1 MKIVTTKKYWRI
13 WSVTVNGRTFEIDGQ
28 NHEFTSREWQLFEVI
43 DGDNVWLFTFDTKRD
58 AVEEI
63 ERIIEKQVN

>member
-43 DGDNVWLFTFDTKRD
+43 NDEHIWCSTLPTKRN
-58 AVEEI
+58 AIEVIEEI
-63 ERIIEKQVN
+63 ISKVN